1 MTDEKVEALLR
12 HHYSDRTKALCILSE
27 IAESK
32 GMYAQAARI
41 LVEAEATY
49 EESDHVSKS
58 DIAFLLEQFLD
69 RHPEISTDINVQV
82 LAVQPT
88 DTKNTIRRV
97 LEHTVS
103 RSLALMLTGA
113 LLPMTLSFFVG

>member
-1 MTDEKVEALLR
+1 
-12 HHYSDRTKALCILSE
+12 
-27 IAESK
+27 
-32 GMYAQAARI
+32 MYAQAARI

-113 LLPMTLSFFVG
+113 LLPMTLSFLVG